1 MSLLLGLVVF
11 LLVLLAAYHLVVG
24 VSNDAVNFL
33 NSAMGSK
40 AAKRK
45 TILWVSSV
53 GLLVGVFFSGGMM
66 EVARSGV
73 IHPEHFMLHELL
85 IIFVGVIL
93 ANILLLDA
101 YNTIGFPT
109 STTLALVFGLLGGAL
124 AIMLGRSGTGDHYA
138 RLINADGIF
147 LIFAGILISIFL
159 AFLMGAAA
167 QFLTRLVFSFRHT
180 GRYRLLFALFGA
192 LAITTLLFMV
202 LKKGM
207 GGIFF
212 EENFMSIGALGS
224 WTVLGASFV
233 VAFSLLYGLAML
245 FHLDIPRLVVIFG
258 TFALALSFAAND
270 LVNFIGLPLT
280 GIECLKVFSKTP
292 EAVYDAFPLTF
303 LTNDWIRAHYFTDW
317 VYMSFFAAAAL
328 VMILTLFRSRKLQ
341 SVTETEVYLGRQTAG
356 REHFEP
362 SPLSRKMVRSFLN
375 MYEKT
380 TARLPRGVHH
390 FVASRFEAPL
400 ATERPTLGNE
410 VTSFDT
416 VRASV
421 NLVIAS
427 LLISLGTYLRFPLS
441 TTFVVFMV
449 AMGTSFADQAWGR
462 ESAVYRLAGVLSIL
476 GGWFITACAA
486 FLGAFVFSLALFYGG
501 WPVAVVLTAAVVVVI
516 WRTGRYHR
524 EKVRRDKLRHESFR
538 HEKMEGIGWL
548 RETGREK
555 IRKHLLEISKIYFM
569 LMNGLIKED
578 HKQVREAMDKSGDLQ
593 EALKSYKTELF
604 RAYSKLP
611 AEVQDTG
618 HLFVQAL
625 DYLSELAN
633 TLVIIGPPIFR
644 HLDNQHRGLTTAQQ
658 QDLNTVLE
666 ELSAFIHFLVHY
678 EKEKRFD
685 ALGELKNKQ
694 STLMQ
699 LLEDFRLDQIRRIRD
714 GEGRTRVNVIY
725 MEVLG
730 ESKNILLYGYNV
742 FQSLRDFYLQTPA
755 APRT

>member
-24 VSNDAVNFL
+24 VSNDAVNSL

-124 AIMLGRSGTGDHYA
+124 AIMVGRSGTGDHYA

-159 AFLMGAAA
+159 AFLLGAAA

-180 GRYRLLFALFGA
+180 GRYRLLF
-192 LAITTLLFMV
+192 MV

-212 EENFMSIGALGS
+212 EENFMSIGAMGS

-280 GIECLKVFSKTP
+280 GIESLKVFSKTP

-303 LTNDWIRAHYFTDW
+303 LTKDWIRAHYFTDW

-524 EKVRRDKLRHESFR
+524 EKVRRDKLSHESFR
-538 HEKMEGIGWL
+538 HEKMEGICWL

-555 IRKHLLEISKIYFM
+555 IRRQLLEISKIYFM

-578 HKQVREAMDKSGDLQ
+578 HKHVREAIDKSGDLQ

-625 DYLSELAN
+625 DYLSELSN
-633 TLVIIGPPIFR
+633 TINIIGPPIFR

-699 LLEDFRLDQIRRIRD
+699 LLEDFRLDQLRRIRD

-755 APRT
+755 RPRT